1 MSVTMPDDV
10 RAHLGRP
17 PVGQA
22 EADLWQVWIDG
33 AEMMIADR
41 LGLLAVLDRDRLVW
55 VVAEAVAQKARV
67 AAPSSEQVRRKTV
80 TVDDGSVTKEY
91 FDAPDNSVTIIDE
104 WWRLLTPN
112 ARPAR
117 GAFTISPHY
126 TPDRRRYCDRR

>member
-1 MSVTMPDDV
+1 MSVTTPEDV

-17 PVGQA
+17 SVGQA
-22 EADLWQVWIDG
+22 EAELWQVWIDG

-41 LGLLAVLDRDRLVW
+41 LGPVSALDRDRLVW

-67 AAPSSEQVRRKTV
+67 AAPSAEQVRRKTV

-104 WWRLLTPN
+104 WWRLLTPD

-117 GAFTISPHY
+117 GAFTISPTY
-126 TPDRRRYCDRR
+126 APDRHRYCDRR